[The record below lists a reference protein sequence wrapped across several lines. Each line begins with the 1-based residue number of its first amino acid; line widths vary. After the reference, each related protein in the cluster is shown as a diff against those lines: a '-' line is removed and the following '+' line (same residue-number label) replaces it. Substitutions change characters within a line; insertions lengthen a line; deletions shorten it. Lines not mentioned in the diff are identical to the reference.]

1 MRDDETPTTQIPAE
15 GSDAGAGENSATAET
30 TTFTD
35 LIDGPDGASADSAD
49 GTADDAAGTTDTS
62 RVSGW
67 GRVLRGNRTLW
78 IVALGAVVC
87 LVAGL
92 LVGRFLLSPDA
103 SSADAPEPGLVTA
116 PVEFGPLSNDVTLR
130 ADVGYADAVDVKID
144 TSTLTG
150 GAVVTGKTP
159 EVGATLEPLSVALEI
174 VGRPVI
180 VLPGELPAYR
190 TLRFG
195 VSGPDVLQLKQALA
209 SVGIG
214 AGDVNSNMFDQA
226 TAEAIAQ
233 LYAQAGYPV
242 PESEEGTADGVRSA
256 EEAVRSAQSG
266 VADAEKALT
275 AAGAGPTPVEGFQA
289 DVAVQTAVEALD
301 AARAAGEGVPA
312 AERALHTAN
321 LERDAIWAPRDT
333 SSEASALE
341 SARAAVASANE
352 ALEEARQKALPFLPA
367 SEVLYLT
374 ELPRRVDAV
383 NVQRGSI
390 VEGAAMTVSGATV
403 RLTGAAAEADARLLE
418 AGAEA
423 TFELPDG
430 TEHRAVIA
438 TLKEGKDSSARWSVI
453 LEPDPLTPEQISQLQ
468 GSNVRVKIAVGA
480 TDGDVLSVPLAA
492 LTAGPGGES
501 RVEVVES
508 DPREGEDA
516 TTRLVVVEPGLAAKG
531 AVEVTPVDGE
541 LDGGDLVVVGR

>member
-15 GSDAGAGENSATAET
+15 GSDAGAGENSATTET

-49 GTADDAAGTTDTS
+49 GTADDATGTTDTS

-266 VADAEKALT
+266 VVDAEKALT
-275 AAGAGPTPVEGFQA
+275 AAGAGPTPVEAFQA

-418 AGAEA
+418 AGGEA

-541 LDGGDLVVVGR
+541 LDEGDLVVVGR

>member
-35 LIDGPDGASADSAD
+35 LIDSPDGASADSAD

-226 TAEAIAQ
+226 TAEGIAQ

-275 AAGAGPTPVEGFQA
+275 AAGAGPTPVEAFQA

-341 SARAAVASANE
+341 SARAAVTSANE

-423 TFELPDG
+423 AFELPDG

-541 LDGGDLVVVGR
+541 LDEGDLVVVGR

>member
-15 GSDAGAGENSATAET
+15 GSDAGAGENSATTET
-30 TTFTD
+30 TTFTE
-35 LIDGPDGASADSAD
+35 LIDGADGASAESAD
-49 GTADDAAGTTDTS
+49 GTADDAAGTTNTS
-62 RVSGW
+62 RVNGW

-78 IVALGAVVC
+78 IVALAAVAC

-226 TAEAIAQ
+226 TAEGIAQ

-275 AAGAGPTPVEGFQA
+275 AAGAGPTPVEAFQA

-418 AGAEA
+418 SGAEA

-438 TLKEGKDSSARWSVI
+438 TLKEGKDSNARWSVI

-541 LDGGDLVVVGR
+541 LDEGDLVVVGR

>member
-15 GSDAGAGENSATAET
+15 GSDAGAGENFATAET

-35 LIDGPDGASADSAD
+35 LIDGSDGASADSAD

-226 TAEAIAQ
+226 TAEGIAQ

-275 AAGAGPTPVEGFQA
+275 AAGAGPTPVEAFQA

-341 SARAAVASANE
+341 SARAAVTSANE

-423 TFELPDG
+423 AFELPDG

-541 LDGGDLVVVGR
+541 LDEGDLVVVGR

>member
-1 MRDDETPTTQIPAE
+1 M
-15 GSDAGAGENSATAET
+15 
-30 TTFTD
+30 
-35 LIDGPDGASADSAD
+35 
-49 GTADDAAGTTDTS
+49 
-62 RVSGW
+62 SGW

-214 AGDVNSNMFDQA
+214 AGDVNSSMFDQA

-242 PESEEGTADGVRSA
+242 PESRRTADGVRSA

-275 AAGAGPTPVEGFQA
+275 AAGAGPTPVEAFQA

-352 ALEEARQKALPFLPA
+352 ALEEARQKALPSCLPA
-367 SEVLYLT
+367 RCCT
-374 ELPRRVDAV
+374 
-383 NVQRGSI
+383 
-390 VEGAAMTVSGATV
+390 
-403 RLTGAAAEADARLLE
+403 
-418 AGAEA
+418 
-423 TFELPDG
+423 
-430 TEHRAVIA
+430 
-438 TLKEGKDSSARWSVI
+438 
-453 LEPDPLTPEQISQLQ
+453 
-468 GSNVRVKIAVGA
+468 
-480 TDGDVLSVPLAA
+480 
-492 LTAGPGGES
+492 
-501 RVEVVES
+501 
-508 DPREGEDA
+508 
-516 TTRLVVVEPGLAAKG
+516 
-531 AVEVTPVDGE
+531 
-541 LDGGDLVVVGR
+541 

>member
-35 LIDGPDGASADSAD
+35 LIDGPDGVSADPAD
-49 GTADDAAGTTDTS
+49 GTADDVAGTTDTS

-214 AGDVNSNMFDQA
+214 AGDVNSHMFDQA
-226 TAEAIAQ
+226 TAEGIAQ

-275 AAGAGPTPVEGFQA
+275 AAGAGPTPVEAFQA

-341 SARAAVASANE
+341 SARAAVTSANE

-453 LEPDPLTPEQISQLQ
+453 LEPDPLTAEQISQLQ

-541 LDGGDLVVVGR
+541 LDEGDLVVVGR